1 MGFEMTKVRQ
11 KSEAERIIAQFHK
24 RLNAGDFEAICHD
37 AFKCSEFPNLR
48 QDWQSALEDTRNRGG
63 AFRSVLRSDIK
74 VSIEPASV
82 HADVVSAFEKAELRE
97 IFVMKDYN
105 GPLRI
110 VVYQT
115 VSKESATATR

>member
-63 AFRSVLRSDIK
+63 AFRSVLR
-74 VSIEPASV
+74 
-82 HADVVSAFEKAELRE
+82 ADAADRAQVIDALKRA
-97 IFVMKDYN
+97 DD
-105 GPLRI
+105 LRI
-110 VVYQT
+110 CNNWN
-115 VSKESATATR
+115 